1 MHQPAP
7 GPRPIP
13 TKVRTIPMSQK
24 RNRKARSQAL
34 KPVIAASPN
43 PARLSLAVPDEE
55 VLDDPKWA
63 EMGANDTDFQI
74 STLTFRQQSALP
86 AIAMASTITQAARD
100 SGIGKT
106 TLHRWLQ
113 EPEFRQQLAN
123 YRQESADLARQ
134 QAQALLPR
142 CLTVFAEVMESPD
155 PSLRLRAARYAVA
168 FALQLAEVQ
177 DLKATL
183 HQLEQSV
190 QSYSDSHP
198 PKLA

>member
-1 MHQPAP
+1 
-7 GPRPIP
+7 
-13 TKVRTIPMSQK
+13 MSQK

-55 VLDDPKWA
+55 DLDDPKWA

-74 STLTFRQQSALP
+74 ATLTFRQQSALP
-86 AIAMASTITQAARD
+86 AIAMASTIIQAARD

-142 CLTVFAEVMESPD
+142 CLSVFAEVMEGPD

-190 QSYSDSHP
+190 QSYSDSSP

>member
-1 MHQPAP
+1 
-7 GPRPIP
+7 
-13 TKVRTIPMSQK
+13 MSQK

-34 KPVIAASPN
+34 KPVMAASPN

-55 VLDDPKWA
+55 VLDDPGWSDDPGWV
-63 EMGANDTDFQI
+63 EMGANGTDFQI

-113 EPEFRQQLAN
+113 EPVFRQQLAN

-142 CLTVFAEVMESPD
+142 CLSVFAEVMEGPD
-155 PSLRLRAARYAVA
+155 PSLRLRSARYAVA

-177 DLKATL
+177 ELKASL
-183 HQLEQSV
+183 QALEQAVRGRDDAS
-190 QSYSDSHP
+190 P
-198 PKLA
+198 PKLS

>member
-55 VLDDPKWA
+55 VLDDPEWA

-134 QAQALLPR
+134 QAQALSATL
-142 CLTVFAEVMESPD
+142 
-155 PSLRLRAARYAVA
+155 SLRLRRSYGGPRPIPPPPGSP
-168 FALQLAEVQ
+168 LCRGLRP
-177 DLKATL
+177 ATR
-183 HQLEQSV
+183 
-190 QSYSDSHP
+190 
-198 PKLA
+198 